1 MGRGCVFQLRPSQRR
16 GGRKKLNAQPV
27 LRSKSVSMEAL
38 AVDRWDTGVGGNGG
52 VPTGQPSLRLQP
64 NLEGVPMKKHAEP
77 MAEVVRDAK
86 PPFRKLQHQPKKA
99 LRHRYERR
107 KIKAYLNLANWL
119 SEETA

>member
-1 MGRGCVFQLRPSQRR
+1 
-16 GGRKKLNAQPV
+16 
-27 LRSKSVSMEAL
+27 
-38 AVDRWDTGVGGNGG
+38 
-52 VPTGQPSLRLQP
+52 
-64 NLEGVPMKKHAEP
+64 MKKHAEP

-107 KIKAYLNLANWL
+107 KIKSYLNLANWL